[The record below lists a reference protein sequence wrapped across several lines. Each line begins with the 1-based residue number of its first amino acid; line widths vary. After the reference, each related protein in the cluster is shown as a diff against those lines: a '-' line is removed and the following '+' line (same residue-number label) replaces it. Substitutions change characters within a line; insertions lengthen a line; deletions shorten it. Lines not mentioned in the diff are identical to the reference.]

1 MRKMYEI
8 GWLLGCKYAEDYIE
22 LCDLTNIY
30 FKKPVDIGCR
40 LALKAQVTYVEKNRL
55 VITV

>member
-1 MRKMYEI
+1 MYEI